1 MNMNKFKL
9 FIATLFLSPFLVNAQ
24 QGNLMEYSQK
34 TNKITQKGMYI
45 LGGWAVG
52 NLIYSGLS
60 IGNATGETKAFH
72 QMNLGWGAINATLAG
87 LGVLNARNASSPNN
101 QLETLEMQ
109 HSVEKTFLFN
119 TALDVAYVASGYA
132 MTQYGE
138 NQIDLRKRDR
148 NVGFGKSV
156 MLQGGFLFL
165 FDAVMYGVH
174 RKHYKEN
181 RMQFMSNGNSIGL
194 RYSLD

>member
-1 MNMNKFKL
+1 MYKFKFFL
-9 FIATLFLSPFLVNAQ
+9 AIIFLSPFLGKAQ
-24 QGNLMEYSQK
+24 QAILMEYSQK
-34 TNKITQKGMYI
+34 STKITQKGMYV

-52 NLIYSGLS
+52 SLISSGLAV
-60 IGNATGETKAFH
+60 GNATGETKAFH

-87 LGVLNARNASSPNN
+87 LGTLGARKKEFSNN

-109 HSVEKTFLFN
+109 HSVEKTFLVN
-119 TALDVAYVASGYA
+119 TALDVAYVAGGYA

-138 NQIDLRKRDR
+138 NQNKLEKRDR

-165 FDAVMYGVH
+165 FDAIMYGVH
-174 RKHYKEN
+174 RKHYKAN
-181 RMQFMSNGNSIGL
+181 RMQFMNNGNSVGL
-194 RYSLD
+194 HYSLD

>member
-1 MNMNKFKL
+1 MNKFKL
-9 FIATLFLSPFLVNAQ
+9 FLAILFFSVTYANAQ
-24 QGNLMEYSQK
+24 QADFKEYTQK
-34 TNKITQKGMYI
+34 TNKITQSGMCV
-45 LGGWAVG
+45 LGGWAIG
-52 NLIYSGLS
+52 NLIYSGFS
-60 IGNATGETKAFH
+60 VGSTSGETKAFH

-87 LGVLNARNASSPNN
+87 LGILNASKQDLPNN

-119 TALDVAYVASGYA
+119 TALDVAYVAGGYA

-138 NQIDLRKRDR
+138 NQNDLVKRDR

-174 RKHYKEN
+174 RKHYKDN
-181 RMQFMSNGNSIGL
+181 QIQFMSTGNTVGL

>member
-1 MNMNKFKL
+1 MYKLKFFL
-9 FIATLFLSPFLVNAQ
+9 AILFLSPFLADAQ
-24 QGNLMEYSQK
+24 QASLTEYSQK
-34 TNKITQKGMYI
+34 TNKITQNGMYV

-52 NLIYSGLS
+52 NLIYSGIS
-60 IGNATGETKAFH
+60 VGNATGETKAFQ

-87 LGVLNARNASSPNN
+87 LGIFNARKKDYPKS

-109 HSVEKTFLFN
+109 HSVEKTFLVN
-119 TALDVAYVASGYA
+119 TALDVAYVAGGYA

-138 NQIDLRKRDR
+138 NQTDLEKRDR

-174 RKHYKEN
+174 RKHYKDN
-181 RMQFMSNGNSIGL
+181 RMQFMSNGNSMGL

>member
-1 MNMNKFKL
+1 MNKFKL
-9 FIATLFLSPFLVNAQ
+9 ILATLFLSPFLANGQ
-24 QGNLMEYSQK
+24 QTNFTEYSQSS
-34 TNKITQKGMYI
+34 NKITQNGMYI

-60 IGNATGETKAFH
+60 VGNATGETKAFH

-87 LGVLNARNASSPNN
+87 LGVLNARKKDYPKS

-109 HSVEKTFLFN
+109 HSVEKTFLVN
-119 TALDVAYVASGYA
+119 TALDVAYVAGGYA

-138 NQIDLRKRDR
+138 NQNDLEKRDR
-148 NVGFGKSV
+148 NIGFGKSV

-174 RKHYKEN
+174 RKHYKDN
-181 RMQFMSNGNSIGL
+181 RVQFVSNGNSVGL
-194 RYSLD
+194 RYSLE

>member
-1 MNMNKFKL
+1 MNKFKL
-9 FIATLFLSPFLVNAQ
+9 ILATLFLSPFLASGQ
-24 QGNLMEYSQK
+24 QTAFTDYSQK
-34 TNKITQKGMYI
+34 SNKITQNGMYV

-60 IGNATGETKAFH
+60 VGNSTGETKAFH

-87 LGVLNARNASSPNN
+87 LGVLNARKKNYPTS

-109 HSVEKTFLFN
+109 HSVEKTFLVN
-119 TALDVAYVASGYA
+119 TALDVAYVAGGYA

-138 NQIDLRKRDR
+138 NLNDLEKRDR

-174 RKHYKEN
+174 RKHYKDN
-181 RMQFMSNGNSIGL
+181 RVQFISNGNSVGL

>member
-1 MNMNKFKL
+1 MNKFKL
-9 FIATLFLSPFLVNAQ
+9 ILVTLLFSTTFLKPLHAQ
-24 QGNLMEYSQK
+24 FTPYAEK
-34 TNKITQKGMYI
+34 TSKITQNGMYV

-60 IGNATGETKAFH
+60 VGNATGETKAFH
-72 QMNLGWGAINATLAG
+72 QMNVGWGAVNLTLAG
-87 LGVLNARNASSPNN
+87 LGIFNASKETLPDKL
-101 QLETLEMQ
+101 LETLEMQ
-109 HSVEKTFLFN
+109 HRIEKTFLVN
-119 TALDVAYVASGYA
+119 TALDVAYVAGGYA
-132 MTQYGE
+132 ITQYGE
-138 NQIDLRKRDR
+138 NQDDLEKRNR

-174 RKHYKEN
+174 RKHYRNN
-181 RMQFMSNGNSIGL
+181 RLQFMNNGNSVGL

>member
-1 MNMNKFKL
+1 MYKLKFFL
-9 FIATLFLSPFLVNAQ
+9 AILFLSPFLADAQ
-24 QGNLMEYSQK
+24 QANLTEYSQK
-34 TNKITQKGMYI
+34 TNKITQNGMYV

-52 NLIYSGLS
+52 NLIYSGIS
-60 IGNATGETKAFH
+60 VGNATRETKAFQ

-87 LGVLNARNASSPNN
+87 LGIFNARKKDYPKS

-109 HSVEKTFLFN
+109 HSVEKTFLVN
-119 TALDVAYVASGYA
+119 TALDVAYVAGGYA

-138 NQIDLRKRDR
+138 NQTDLEKRDR

-174 RKHYKEN
+174 RKHYKDN
-181 RMQFMSNGNSIGL
+181 RMQFMSNGNSMGL